1 MLSMVPDGWGPKLHS
16 AAGSVTRTRTGPNAI
31 SFTAP
36 SHFAIVMLSA
46 QPRRIVGLNSDS
58 RKTFSATAGT
68 LELVPAQSELFAE
81 WETPKENFLFAL
93 SPERLQQLA
102 IAEFDKDTVD
112 LELLSPGHVDH
123 SALQLAKMLESEFR
137 SARQS
142 APNELYVDCLITVFA
157 THLLRNYSPLG
168 QRITRQRQGGF
179 SPKIMA
185 RVTEFIHGHMGEKIT
200 LAKLATVAGFSPSH
214 FTRAFRQSTGQAPH
228 EFILGLRLRE
238 VERLAACSDI
248 PLGEVAR
255 RTGFSSQSHMTA
267 AMRRYW
273 SITPG
278 ELRREGLRG

>member
-16 AAGSVTRTRTGPNAI
+16 AAGSVTRTRTGPSQI
-31 SFTAP
+31 SFMAP

-58 RKTFSATAGT
+58 RKTFTATAGT
-68 LELVPAQSELFAE
+68 LELVPVKSELFAR

-102 IAEFDKDTVD
+102 IAEFDQQTVD
-112 LELLSPGHVDH
+112 LELPGPGHVDH
-123 SALQLAKMLESEFR
+123 SALRLAKMLDSEFTR
-137 SARQS
+137 IRHS
-142 APNELYVDCLITVFA
+142 APNELYVDSLITVFA

-168 QRITRQRQGGF
+168 RQKIPRRQGGF
-179 SPKIMA
+179 PPKVLA
-185 RVTEFIHGHMGEKIT
+185 RVIDFIHAHMAEKIN
-200 LAKLATVAGFSPSH
+200 LVELATVAGFSPSH

-228 EFILGLRLRE
+228 EFILSLRLRE
-238 VERLAACSDI
+238 IERLVTSGNM
-248 PLGEVAR
+248 PLSEVAR

-267 AMRRYW
+267 AMRQSW

-278 ELRREGLRG
+278 ELRRESLQE